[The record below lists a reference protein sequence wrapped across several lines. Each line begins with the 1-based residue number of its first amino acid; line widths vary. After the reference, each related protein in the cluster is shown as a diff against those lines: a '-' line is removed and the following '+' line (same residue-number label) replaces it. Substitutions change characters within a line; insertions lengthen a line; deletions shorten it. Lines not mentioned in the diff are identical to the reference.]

1 MTLTYLYGFDYNY
14 DFNID
19 QDETNN
25 DTFSMYRVTVREDVH
40 MTTHELNLNWMI
52 GDDIEVTSG
61 AFFMDEN
68 RQQTYSLA
76 NNAPYIH

>member
-1 MTLTYLYGFDYNY
+1 MTGQQSKYTWDINDTMTLTYLYGFVDYNY

-40 MTTHELNLNWMI
+40 MTTHEVNCKL
-52 GDDIEVTSG
+52 DDW
-61 AFFMDEN
+61 
-68 RQQTYSLA
+68 R
-76 NNAPYIH
+76 

>member
-1 MTLTYLYGFDYNY
+1 
-14 DFNID
+14 
-19 QDETNN
+19 
-25 DTFSMYRVTVREDVH
+25 
-40 MTTHELNLNWMI
+40 MI

-76 NNAPYIH
+76 NNATYILNPANYGVLDMPWEP

>member
-1 MTLTYLYGFDYNY
+1 
-14 DFNID
+14 
-19 QDETNN
+19 
-25 DTFSMYRVTVREDVH
+25 MYRVTVREDVH
-40 MTTHELNLNWMI
+40 MTTHEVNLNWMI

-76 NNAPYIH
+76 NNAPYILNPANYGVLDMLGEP